1 MLCLIHFWVLNVWHF
16 PSHVLFSFLQ
26 PPTPVPLTAPL
37 YLKYP
42 LSLCV
47 SNLLFSSGWHFHLF
61 ISFSIKKKIFWWPIL
76 KFLFNLLQYYFCF
89 FFFGPEVCAILAPWP
104 GIDPTAPALEAEV
117 LITEP
122 PGKSLVFPFLKTFQ
136 CAALKPSLRA
146 KTIDLFTAIP
156 LQLTAT
162 LTLPILL
169 CCCLFCYSD
178 HVLFYILAIC
188 ASDVVLL
195 FTLAAHLHTQT
206 LYLVITKSFYFS
218 IN

>member
-89 FFFGPEVCAILAPWP
+89 FFFWPRGMCNLSSLTRDWPHSPCIGSWSLNHWASWEIPGVSISENLSVCCSKAFSKGQNHWSIHSY
-104 GIDPTAPALEAEV
+104 PTPVNSYLDAAYPAL
-117 LITEP
+117 LL
-122 PGKSLVFPFLKTFQ
+122 S
-136 CAALKPSLRA
+136 
-146 KTIDLFTAIP
+146 
-156 LQLTAT
+156 
-162 LTLPILL
+162 ILL
-169 CCCLFCYSD
+169 
-178 HVLFYILAIC
+178 
-188 ASDVVLL
+188 
-195 FTLAAHLHTQT
+195 
-206 LYLVITKSFYFS
+206 
-218 IN
+218 